1 MRDDLPIDGSYVG
14 AIVVTGPTERDGG
27 VVGALVG
34 ASELSQHG
42 WNVTPSSILSEN
54 CRALSRNE
62 PNLCLL

>member
-14 AIVVTGPTERDGG
+14 AIVVPAPFQNEGG
-27 VVGALVG
+27 TVGALVG

-42 WNVTPSSILSEN
+42 WNVAPSSILSEN